1 MVNSQT
7 VKLVRLNKKA
17 QKCKSRKKAQK
28 LLKKWDKSQ
37 KGIRDRG
44 GRQIDP

>member
-28 LLKKWDKSQ
+28 LLKKWDKLE
-37 KGIRDRG
+37 KPI
-44 GRQIDP
+44 IDIAGTENPP